1 MRQDAIETLRR
12 FSGLIIVFGVMCLG
26 LYWIL
31 TSYGLLKIIGYPL
44 LFIGGALGYSA
55 IQRLR
60 FQRNNEGQG
69 IVHFV
74 EGQITYFGPES
85 GGIAAVGDITRIMLS
100 KNGRESVWII
110 EQPAHPSLK
119 IPTNAKG
126 ADRLFDAFVLL
137 PNWNVE
143 FTLSRL
149 EDNQSHEDV
158 IWQSNHYLDQSKYI
172 H

>member
-1 MRQDAIETLRR
+1 MRQDAIETLKR
-12 FSGLIIVFGVMCLG
+12 FRGLIIALCTICLG

-31 TSYGLLKIIGYPL
+31 NSFGLLMIVGYPVT
-44 LFIGGALGYSA
+44 FIGITLGYST

-60 FQRNNEGQG
+60 FHRNNEGQG

-85 GGIAAVGDITRIMLS
+85 GGIVAAGDITRVVLRRIGLE
-100 KNGRESVWII
+100 NVWVI
-110 EQPAHPSLK
+110 EQPAQPALV
-119 IPTNAKG
+119 IPTNAQG

-158 IWQSNHYLDQSKYI
+158 IWQSNQYLDQSRYI

>member
-1 MRQDAIETLRR
+1 MRQDAIETLQR
-12 FSGLIIVFGVMCLG
+12 FSGLIIALCTICLG

-31 TSYGLLKIIGYPL
+31 NSFGLLMIVGYPVA
-44 LFIGGALGYSA
+44 FIGIALGYSA

-60 FQRNNEGQG
+60 FHRNTEGQG

-85 GGIAAVGDITRIMLS
+85 GGIVAVGDITRVMLH
-100 KNGRESVWII
+100 KIGRENVWVI
-110 EQPAHPSLK
+110 EQPAQPALV
-119 IPTNAKG
+119 IPTNAQG

-158 IWQSNHYLDQSKYI
+158 IWQSNQYLDQTRYI